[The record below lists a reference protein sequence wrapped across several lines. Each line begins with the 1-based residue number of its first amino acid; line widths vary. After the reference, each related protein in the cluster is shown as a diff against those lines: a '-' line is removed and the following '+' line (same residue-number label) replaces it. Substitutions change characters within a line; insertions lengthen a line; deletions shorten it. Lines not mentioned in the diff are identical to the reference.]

1 MDAERILVGTVRG
14 ARDGRHIVVRR
25 DGKVS
30 EVIFEGGYRPL
41 IGGDVVG
48 TVRSTPD
55 GVNRM
60 TLRENVLDIILEG
73 RTRIF
78 PTGARPDLTARIL
91 AKILSRSRSA
101 VLAPGSGVSMER
113 SPVSHDPDLAWA
125 MAAFQPEAER
135 LSIALNVIDVQA
147 VAKAAWQRT
156 SLRDL
161 TLPADVEGSRRAM
174 SDLSRLLRSGFSPDC
189 NRMIEHYTG
198 NHEISVNFVLPYS
211 PFSGALGFARE
222 VARMDAGTFP
232 DVTMTM
238 AESRRLSAARH
249 VALALAHNRLGAGQG
264 IQADPDLSDR
274 TAHMAACFADAA
286 ASLAFLA
293 SGGRREAI
301 EEYAALRQASLHFG
315 YFPGTGEFREGVLV
329 DATHRAIREAL
340 TARITDGMGAR
351 EIVSAAV
358 RIARRTAFPS
368 SRFTLGPGGP
378 TTEEAA
384 EAAYAAEA
392 VGRDLRDASRSEV
405 EEMAVRYRRD
415 LRALVEEHS
424 GSEESSARMLAFG
437 SVHIPMRMSSV
448 FEDETAPLP
457 VHRDKAVASAAEEVA
472 KRDRLAARIVARRPK
487 PSDADAIEFGEP
499 SPGM

>member
-1 MDAERILVGTVRG
+1 MEPAQPHSLSRQVSLCMAMQSIIHCGPISRASISKQTGLSKQTVSELVRILEEDGWVRETGRTSGHVGRTATTYELVTDSAFMAAVDLGGTKLRVAIVDLAGSVISEVVAPTDAE
-14 ARDGRHIVVRR
+14 
-25 DGKVS
+25 
-30 EVIFEGGYRPL
+30 GG
-41 IGGDVVG
+41 
-48 TVRSTPD
+48 
-55 GVNRM
+55 
-60 TLRENVLDIILEG
+60 
-73 RTRIF
+73 
-78 PTGARPDLTARIL
+78 
-91 AKILSRSRSA
+91 
-101 VLAPGSGVSMER
+101 
-113 SPVSHDPDLAWA
+113 
-125 MAAFQPEAER
+125 
-135 LSIALNVIDVQA
+135 QA
-147 VAKAAWQRT
+147 VASQIGTLVKAA
-156 SLRDL
+156 L
-161 TLPADVEGSRRAM
+161 TQAGVDPGKVRQTVVGCPGVPDQETGAVKYAPNIRGIDAIDFRAAVAQVTGTPVLLENDVNLA
-174 SDLSRLLRSGFSPDC
+174 
-189 NRMIEHYTG
+189 
-198 NHEISVNFVLPYS
+198 VL
-211 PFSGALGFARE
+211 GE
-222 VARMDAGTFP
+222 QW
-232 DVTMTM
+232 
-238 AESRRLSAARH
+238 
-249 VALALAHNRLGAGQG
+249 LGAGQG

-472 KRDRLAARIVARRPK
+472 KRDRLAARIVARCPK